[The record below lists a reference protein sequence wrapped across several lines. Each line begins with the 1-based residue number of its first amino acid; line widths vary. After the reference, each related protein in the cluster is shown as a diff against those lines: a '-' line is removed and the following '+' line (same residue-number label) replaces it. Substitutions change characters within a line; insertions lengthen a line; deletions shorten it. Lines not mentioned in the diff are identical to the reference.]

1 MKKSSDRPRVAVILA
16 AAGLAQRMGQDK
28 LLMRLKGKTVIRR
41 SAEAFVNAL
50 GSCRIIAAVSNKNAS
65 FIAAELEEFGAELV
79 QGGASRAE
87 SIKLALARLNGEEIV
102 LIHDGARPLVSEKLI
117 RRAAQYA
124 EQYGAAAPAVPV
136 KDTIRVCSGGFGAE
150 TLERSTLRAIQTPQA
165 FRASELVRAYE
176 TASLQE
182 TDDAA
187 VYEKAGGRVY
197 LFEGENT
204 NLKLTSPE
212 DFYAAQAILGGGK
225 TMRVG
230 NGYDVH
236 AFAEGRKLIL
246 GGVEI
251 SHEKGLAGHS
261 DADVLIHAI
270 MDALLGAAALGDIG
284 KHFPDTDQV
293 YKDIDS
299 RKLLARAGELLERRG
314 YRVGNIDAIVIAQAP
329 KLSPHIS
336 LMRRNI
342 AQTLGIGEEC
352 VSIKATTTEGLG
364 FEGRKE
370 GIAAQASVLIEEI

>member
-16 AAGLAQRMGQDK
+16 AAGSAQRMGQDK

-50 GSCRIIAAVSNKNAS
+50 GSCRMIAAVSNKNAP
-65 FIAAELEEFGAELV
+65 FIAAELEKFGAELV

-87 SIKLALARLNGEEIV
+87 SVKLALARLNGEEIV

-117 RRAAQYA
+117 RAAVQYA
-124 EQYGAAAPAVPV
+124 EQYGAAVPAVPV
-136 KDTIRVCSGGFGAE
+136 KDTIRVCSGGFGAG
-150 TLERSTLRAIQTPQA
+150 TPERSTLRAVQTPQA
-165 FRASELVRAYE
+165 FRAAELVRAY
-176 TASLQE
+176 AAAGLGE

-187 VYEKAGGRVY
+187 VYEKAGGCVY
-197 LFEGENT
+197 LFEGEGT

-225 TMRVG
+225 MMRVG
-230 NGYDVH
+230 SGYDVH

-284 KHFPDTDQV
+284 KHFPDTDQA

-299 RKLLARAGELLERRG
+299 RKLLARVGELLAQHG
-314 YRVGNIDAIVIAQAP
+314 YRIGNIDAVVIAQAP

-336 LMRRNI
+336 AMRQNI
-342 AQTLGIGEEC
+342 ARSLGISEEG
-352 VSIKATTTEGLG
+352 VSVKATTTEGLG